1 MADEQ
6 RMVTGG
12 VQPYVIGD
20 NSFRGL
26 NTFVDAN
33 KLESGQLQTAQNV
46 ILDGGGLIGRNGF
59 VGVYDAT
66 ITVTTPSLANSD
78 GIWAMTAYRQA
89 GQTAK
94 ILYSHRGQFY
104 VYDTNAGT
112 RTIAG
117 DATFQSAMTA
127 GALYS
132 PNVRA
137 TVFGK
142 YIYAV
147 PGLTSGGTV
156 STIGLMRFNLTS
168 STAEILP
175 QIAGTPN
182 ITPSVKPYV
191 FAKKSVPTTNPH
203 LYIDES
209 VGPFLRT
216 SGDNNMVNNGS
227 FAAAAYV
234 HDYSSWT
241 LADGGWQ
248 KVSGDPKVKV
258 IATGISNKNFPGSDQ
273 ALYSPTTAITKCVE
287 LANST
292 TAFDGIYQDCMW
304 SGGSVI
310 FPDENSNFI
319 DSQTPSGST
328 PVGATTF
335 SCTLSNSPTNGT
347 VTRTNHGLIAGQKIM
362 FTTTV
367 GYGSANSLAWVLQV
381 VDANSFTVTKY
392 NGSVASS
399 AFTSTGTGAFQI
411 MRGSG
416 LFNARLYAINIDQQS
431 SVRGQSVKLTIEG
444 YKSDGAGN
452 AVIIAGAKLETII
465 APAIAKTGRDWVRYN
480 IQADFRAF
488 RLELI
493 YIRIKIENINAADG
507 DGKGI
512 YVTGFEL
519 YASSP
524 RLNTIATDATT
535 LVDAETLVKIKALQ
549 NNTNVTGYA
558 GFLDG
563 CAIKFTLPTVTT
575 TVTFTG
581 SGSPNVLGTFSGTT
595 ALTVGRAVFFT
606 NSGGALPTGLTSGQV
621 YYVISAT
628 ASIITVSTVLGG
640 SAVTMTGGS
649 GTHTLTALE
658 DWKDFDS
665 VSMRAV
671 IPEAIRLQG
680 PRFRIGLQEP
690 NASIEWGGIAQYDA
704 DTGYF
709 SWNIRGLLNSRVDGV
724 ARMYIRCET
733 DFKNLFDGD
742 LIMSIGAISINGN
755 LSPSIK
761 YTYRFSRWYQTGT
774 NPPYIPGVGT
784 GASTIS
790 PEGFESELSAPS
802 NEITATEALSATN
815 VILNPN
821 GDDVSAT
828 NYTHILV
835 YRAST
840 AYPDG
845 QYRCIGS
852 VKMDG
857 TIAYGK
863 DLAASKSGTVF
874 TIIDNVS
881 ESSLIDDGYKGSQ
894 GGIYKLGQ
902 DNFPVGGTALAIHQ
916 QRLWMS
922 KANTIYASWLLDR
935 ENEYTIN
942 TTLLPNPVDP
952 EYSVKG
958 ISMDVSSDSNAEVI
972 VNMQA
977 YHGDMM
983 SRNNSTVAV
992 LLVYRENFI
1001 YPITGYDP
1009 TNYAIQAFINEPG
1022 QGLLAPQGVAV
1033 ISGQPWHINTNGVG
1047 QFTGTVVTPQ
1057 SLPLERL
1064 YNLKPYS
1071 RAFGVSSISAA
1082 AYSKSFLAAHDK
1094 YCWLFAPVAGGT
1106 MPSVGYV
1113 YNTLLKGWTS
1123 VTIPSEV
1130 THAVSIASGNDAA
1143 DLYVGAFNGQI
1154 YKYQT
1159 FNDSGYKYSPTPAS
1173 AGSANLVLGTASV
1186 PFQNGVTGL
1195 AVGDAITFSSYGGFT
1210 ASTVANI
1217 YYIKTISTNTITVC
1231 TDAALANA
1239 AITWT
1244 GSGTNP
1250 TFVELINYTW
1260 SITTRKYGQGYSEG
1274 VAYYAKNKVNQL
1286 DIHFKGD
1293 STGTDVRWG
1302 ITGSSTGSIAT
1313 IFSQTNK
1320 YYTITNEQARAIRGI
1335 KMDSVDYNWQ
1345 VNLTNDY
1352 TGLSPYTTSKVPKR
1366 DGIKLFGVSLHMIE
1380 SGIQRHR

>member
-1 MADEQ
+1 MADDA

-59 VGVYDAT
+59 VGQYDAT

-104 VYDTNAGT
+104 VYDTSAGT
-112 RTIAG
+112 RTIIG
-117 DATFQSAMTA
+117 DGTFQSAMTA

-137 TVFGK
+137 VVFGK
-142 YIYAV
+142 YIYAI
-147 PGLTSGGTV
+147 PGLKSDNTA

-168 STAEILP
+168 STAEIIP
-175 QIAGTPN
+175 QISGTPN

-191 FAKKSVPTTNPH
+191 FAKKSVPATNQH

-227 FAAAAYV
+227 FGAAAYT
-234 HDYSSWT
+234 DGYSSWT

-248 KVSGDPKVKV
+248 KVGSGDPKVK
-258 IATGISNKNFPGSDQ
+258 TLPQTNSNNNFPGSD
-273 ALYSPTTAITKCVE
+273 YNIYPPTTAATKCVE

-292 TAFDGIYQDCMW
+292 AAFDGIYQDCMW
-304 SGGSVI
+304 AGGSAI
-310 FPDENSNFI
+310 FPDENTNFI
-319 DSQTPSGST
+319 DSQTPSGAT

-335 SCTLSNSPTNGT
+335 ACTLANTPTNGT
-347 VTRTNHGLIAGQKIM
+347 VTRANHGLIAGQKIM
-362 FTTTV
+362 FTTSV
-367 GYGSANSLAWVLQV
+367 GYGSANFPAWVLQV
-381 VDANSFTVTKY
+381 VDANSFTVTKF
-392 NGSVASS
+392 NGAVTPT
-399 AFTSTGTGAFQI
+399 AFTSTGTGAYQI
-411 MRGSG
+411 MRGVG
-416 LFNARLYAINIDQQS
+416 LFNARLWAINVDQQS

-444 YKSDGAGN
+444 FKSDGAGA
-452 AVIIAGAKLETII
+452 AVAILGAKLETII
-465 APAIAKTGRDWVRYN
+465 APAIARTGRDWVRYN
-480 IQADFRAF
+480 IQVDFRAF
-488 RLELI
+488 RNELI
-493 YIRIKIENINAADG
+493 YIRFKIENINASDG
-507 DGKGI
+507 SGKGI
-512 YVTGFEL
+512 YVSGMEL

-524 RLNTIATDATT
+524 RLNTVSTDATT

-563 CAIKFTLPTVTT
+563 CCIKFTLPTVTA

-581 SGSPNVLGTFSGTT
+581 SGSPNVNGTFTGAT
-595 ALTVGRAVFFT
+595 AMTVGRAVFFT
-606 NSGGALPTGLTSGQV
+606 NSGGALPTGLTANQV

-628 ASIITVSTVLGG
+628 ASLITVSTVPGG
-640 SAVTMTGGS
+640 TAVTMTGGS

-709 SWNIRGLLNSRVDGV
+709 SWNIRGLINSRVDGV
-724 ARMYIRCET
+724 ARMYVRCET

-761 YTYRFSRWYQTGT
+761 YTYRFSRWYQTGS

-821 GDDVSAT
+821 GDDVSAA
-828 NYTHILV
+828 NYTHLIV

-857 TIAYGK
+857 TVSYGK
-863 DLAASKSGTVF
+863 NITVSKSGTVF
-874 TIIDNVS
+874 TVIDNVA

-894 GGIYKLGQ
+894 GGIYDLGQ
-902 DNFPVGGTALAIHQ
+902 DNFPVGGTALAVHQ
-916 QRLWMS
+916 QRLWMA
-922 KANTIYASWLLDR
+922 KANTIYASWLQDR

-958 ISMDVSSDSNAEVI
+958 ISMDVSSDTNTEVI
-972 VNMQA
+972 QNMQA

-983 SRNNSTVAV
+983 SKNSATVAV

-1009 TNYAIQAFINEPG
+1009 TNYAIQAFVNQPG
-1022 QGLLAPQGVAV
+1022 QGLLAPTGMAIVD
-1033 ISGQPWHINTNGVG
+1033 GQPWHINTNGVA
-1047 QFTGTVVTPQ
+1047 QFAGTQVAPM

-1071 RAFGVSSISAA
+1071 RAFGASSISSA
-1082 AYSKSFLAAHDK
+1082 AYSRSFLAAHDK

-1113 YNTLLKGWTS
+1113 YNTLIKGWTS
-1123 VTIPSEV
+1123 VTIPSDV
-1130 THAVSIASGNDAA
+1130 THAVSISSGNDSA

-1159 FNDSGYKYSPTPAS
+1159 FNDSPHKYTPTPS
-1173 AGSANLVLGTASV
+1173 GANLTLGTASA
-1186 PFQNGVTGL
+1186 PFQNGIIGL
-1195 AVGDAITFSSYGGFT
+1195 AVGDAITFSSYGGWT
-1210 ASTVANI
+1210 PSTVTSV
-1217 YYIKTISTNTITVC
+1217 YYIKTLVGNVITIC
-1231 TDAALANA
+1231 TDEALANA
-1239 AITWT
+1239 AITWS

-1250 TFVELINYTW
+1250 TFIELINYTW
-1260 SITTRKYGQGYSEG
+1260 SVVTRKYGQGYSEG

-1302 ITGSSTGSIAT
+1302 ISGSSGA
-1313 IFSQTNK
+1313 IFSQNNK
-1320 YYTITNEQARAIRGI
+1320 YYRITNEQSRAIRGV

-1345 VNLTNDY
+1345 VLLSNDY
-1352 TGLSPYTTSKVPKR
+1352 TGLSGYTTSKVPKR